1 MALNKQFIHFQTK
14 SAFNKQKENIS
25 DTSIAFIKET
35 GEIYTHDKLYGSIS
49 IASSTANGLMPKEH
63 YSIIDKESNNQFV
76 TELSNNVSTTADK
89 VYIQYKSR
97 YFGDDLKHDNI
108 CNILSATST
117 NAGVMSATDKRK
129 LDSLS
134 NYTLPTAN
142 SSTLGG
148 IKIGSGLNIDSNG
161 TVSVDNK
168 LYILVNSLESVTT
181 PDANKIYLVLNS
193 SSTSETNSF
202 TEYVWITSDTGGKWE
217 KLGEAS
223 ATVDL
228 ANYYTKTEID
238 NKLSPINESITNLDT
253 NKVDKVEGK
262 GLSTHDF
269 NDSYKSYLD
278 VLGNRSFGNSI
289 SYTSSDNEPDIL
301 KINLRG
307 ITGIANDTK
316 TLSSITIPLAT
327 TSKCG
332 LMSMKDKYIVNNALI
347 EVPKAAPQVTGGVAA
362 KIGDLNDMVNVNGP
376 QPTVTYNYQRKLFM
390 VEVDRNSFN
399 EAFIPIPVPDVATTA
414 KNGLLSKE
422 DKVKLDSI
430 ETGANKYVLP
440 EAGNNTLGG
449 IKAPIRNA
457 YMAVDTINNKYI
469 NEKAVYGS
477 FSYHTGM
484 EQVLP
489 TYYQVLEATTEKY
502 GLMSPEDKVKLDNI
516 NVSDFAVD
524 LTPYAKTAD
533 VTSAID
539 AAKTEL
545 TGDIATAK
553 SQAISEAKS
562 ETATAAE
569 QLYSSKTS
577 WANGGTITSE
587 VYYKILKGTQDNF
600 TLPFDLNGFVSG
612 ITANGNAQCYSGVM
626 FAVSYANKPGNP
638 KQRSDTLYLP
648 FAAVNAEKGVVAFE
662 DLQFRYADLQND
674 EVDVRYKVT
683 PVSNSQIRLDLV
695 AENAGG
701 GSEKPWLEVNVNID
715 DLSNALYEAN
725 GKYEIHNIAPEIT
738 DFSQHCGVKITDKSG
753 SLYYFPFMYHM
764 DDRSDAWCSNFQAA
778 DKTWRVTLGSGVS
791 SSIIFDDITPAK
803 KTDVETALSGKVDN
817 ATFEAHKDTYE
828 TFKTNTEVALNS
840 KADIANT
847 YNKAEVDAKLTRMV
861 KIQKLTQEEYDAL
874 ETKDENV
881 LYAIIEPAT
890 EG

>member
-14 SAFNKQKENIS
+14 SAFNEQKENIS

-49 IASSTANGLMPKEH
+49 VASSTANGLMPKEH
-63 YSIIDKESNNQFV
+63 YGIINKESNNQFV

-97 YFGDDLKHDNI
+97 YFGDDLKHNNI

-117 NAGVMSATDKRK
+117 NAGVMSAADKRK

-134 NYTLPTAN
+134 NYTLPTAD

-161 TVSVDNK
+161 IVSVDNK
-168 LYILVNSLESVTT
+168 LYILVNSLESVTA

-238 NKLSPINESITNLDT
+238 NKLSPINESITELDS
-253 NKVDKVEGK
+253 NKVDK
-262 GLSTHDF
+262 
-269 NDSYKSYLD
+269 
-278 VLGNRSFGNSI
+278 
-289 SYTSSDNEPDIL
+289 
-301 KINLRG
+301 
-307 ITGIANDTK
+307 
-316 TLSSITIPLAT
+316 
-327 TSKCG
+327 
-332 LMSMKDKYIVNNALI
+332 
-347 EVPKAAPQVTGGVAA
+347 Q
-362 KIGDLNDMVNVNGP
+362 
-376 QPTVTYNYQRKLFM
+376 
-390 VEVDRNSFN
+390 
-399 EAFIPIPVPDVATTA
+399 DVATTA

-422 DKVKLDSI
+422 DKTKLDGI

-449 IKAPIRNA
+449 IKAAPGNA
-457 YMAVDTINNKYI
+457 GQSVGTINSKWI
-469 NEKAVYGS
+469 NQKNVCGS
-477 FSYHTGM
+477 FTYHTGM
-484 EQVLP
+484 EQVFP

-502 GLMSPEDKVKLDNI
+502 GLMSPEDKVKLNNI
-516 NVSDFAVD
+516 NVSDFDVD

-533 VTSAID
+533 VTSAIN

-562 ETATAAE
+562 EAATADA
-569 QLYSSKTS
+569 QLRMSKTS
-577 WANGGTITSE
+577 WASGGTITSE
-587 VYYKILKGTQDNF
+587 TYYNILKGTQDSF

-612 ITANGNAQCYSGVM
+612 ITANGNAQRYSGVII
-626 FAVSYANKPGNP
+626 AVSYANTSEQP

-662 DLQFRYADLQND
+662 DLQFRYTDLAGTD
-674 EVDVRYKVT
+674 VDVRYKVT
-683 PVSNSQIRLDLV
+683 PFSNSQIKLEKVEESANKPNTPTAAAKPPTFLIRGDGGDTLDFAMEEFKLTPTQMIDGSVDFFTMRVPDSVKQQLISLLDTLPKYQNPGSSAICV
-695 AENAGG
+695 AQKDPIDVLPRFMLCFYDGG
-701 GSEKPWLEVNVNID
+701 LAYPFNVVE
-715 DLSNALYEAN
+715 SQPGN
-725 GKYEIHNIAPEIT
+725 GFILKGDIPT
-738 DFSQHCGVKITDKSG
+738 TSGDFV
-753 SLYYFPFMYHM
+753 
-764 DDRSDAWCSNFQAA
+764 
-778 DKTWRVTLGSGVS
+778 TWRVTVY
-791 SSIIFDDITPAK
+791 PYQ
-803 KTDVETALSGKVDN
+803 E
-817 ATFEAHKDTYE
+817 Y
-828 TFKTNTEVALNS
+828 
-840 KADIANT
+840 
-847 YNKAEVDAKLTRMV
+847 AENMRFTLIK
-861 KIQKLTQEEYDAL
+861 
-874 ETKDENV
+874 
-881 LYAIIEPAT
+881 
-890 EG
+890 